1 MSTLFLVCGMPGAG
15 KTALAHRLATQ
26 HDALHLDP
34 DAWIMSL
41 GLDPHDP
48 LLRERFEALQWRQ
61 TQELLRLGTSVV
73 LENGM
78 WARHH
83 RDAKREAARALGAR
97 VELYLLDVPLH
108 ERWRRI
114 QARNDIPGAV
124 RIEREQL
131 ARFERAW
138 QRPTDDELALYD
150 VAVVETV

>member
-15 KTALAHRLATQ
+15 KSTLARRLAAE

-34 DAWIMSL
+34 DAWIVAL

-61 TQELLRLGTSVV
+61 AQELLGLGTSVV
-73 LENGM
+73 LENGL
-78 WARHH
+78 WVRRH
-83 RDAKREAARALGAR
+83 RDTKREAAHALGAR
-97 VELYLLDVPLH
+97 VELHLLDVPLPQ
-108 ERWRRI
+108 RWQRI
-114 QARNDIPGAV
+114 QSRNDLPGAV

-131 ARFERAW
+131 VRFEQAW

-150 VAVVETV
+150 HGVVTAT